1 MTRWRLLY
9 RVGWDLAFAS
19 HLDRWRA
26 ISRSA
31 RRAAL
36 PLAYSQGF
44 HQRPRLAMGP
54 PLPVGACG
62 EEELADLYLEDD
74 SQQQCDTVHGP
85 MSRAP
90 GQEDPSLRSRACF
103 GPETKDFGLNL
114 CGALNNAASPGL
126 EVRQAWSLPL
136 EERSLTA
143 CTYHARWRMD
153 GWWEHTAAGHH
164 VDAGYHAAAGWV
176 VPASEVAQALLAA
189 PSLPLHRITPKG
201 EKDLDLRPY
210 LLALQTG
217 LESIEVELLV
227 TPSGGVRWEEIC
239 RLFQERGYR
248 FHLCGLCRTSLKW
261 FSD

>member
-9 RVGWDLAFAS
+9 RVGWELAFAS

-62 EEELADLYLEDD
+62 EEELADLFLEEG
-74 SQQQCDTVHGP
+74 TV
-85 MSRAP
+85 R
-90 GQEDPSLRSRACF
+90 D
-103 GPETKDFGLNL
+103 L
-114 CGALNNAASPGL
+114 CGALNASACPGL
-126 EVRQAWSLPL
+126 EVRQVWPIPQ

-143 CTYHARWRMD
+143 CTYRAGWRMD
-153 GWWEHTAAGHH
+153 GWWE
-164 VDAGYHAAAGWV
+164 V
-176 VPASEVAQALLAA
+176 VPSSQVAQALLAA
-189 PSLPLHRITPKG
+189 PSLPLHRVTPKG
-201 EKDLDLRPY
+201 EKDLDLKPY
-210 LLALQTG
+210 LLALQTEM
-217 LESIEVELLV
+217 ESIEVELLV

-239 RLFQERGYR
+239 RIFQERGYR
-248 FHLCGLCRTSLKW
+248 FHLWGLCRTSLRHA
-261 FSD
+261 

>member
-1 MTRWRLLY
+1 MIRWRLLY
-9 RVGWDLAFAS
+9 RVSWELAFAS

-36 PLAYSQGF
+36 PLVYSQGF

-74 SQQQCDTVHGP
+74 SPRQRNTVHGA
-85 MSRAP
+85 MFRVP
-90 GQEDPSLRSRACF
+90 GQEDF

-114 CGALNNAASPGL
+114 CDALNTSACPGL
-126 EVRQAWSLPL
+126 EVRRAWSLPL

-143 CTYHARWRMD
+143 CTYRARWRME
-153 GWWEHTAAGHH
+153 GWWET
-164 VDAGYHAAAGWV
+164 
-176 VPASEVAQALLAA
+176 VPPSEVVKALLAA

-217 LESIEVELLV
+217 MESIEVELLV

-239 RLFQERGYR
+239 TLFQQRGYQFR
-248 FHLCGLCRTSLKW
+248 LRGLCRTSLKW